1 MFVLEASGA
10 VELVLNTA
18 ADKRIASRL
27 DDPAQII
34 HAPHLI
40 DVEIAHVLRRYTLHG
55 VLNAARCERALSQW
69 RELDVERH
77 SHDLFLDRMWQLRHN
92 VSAYDAAYVALT
104 EALSTVLVT
113 GDGRLQ
119 RVPGLAIRIELP

>member
-1 MFVLEASGA
+1 MFVLDASGA
-10 VELVLNTA
+10 IELVLNTA
-18 ADKRIASRL
+18 AGKRIASRL
-27 DDPAQII
+27 DDPAETV

-40 DVEIAHVLRRYTLHG
+40 DVEVAHVLRRYASLG
-55 VLNAARCERALSQW
+55 ALSDRRCEQALSHW

-77 SHDLFLDRMWQLRHN
+77 SHDLFLDRIRQLCHN
-92 VSAYDAAYVALT
+92 VSAYDAAYVTLT

-113 GDGRLQ
+113 GDGRLA